1 MKIKQL
7 IKKMTLEQKLAQ
19 LSQFTADCL
28 SVSATGAIS
37 GPAGELSLTKEQVS
51 ATGSTLNYI
60 GADMMKSIQDEHMQ
74 NDPNKI
80 PLLFMQDVIHG
91 YKTIYP
97 IPLGIGASFDDDL
110 AEKCCRMAA
119 KESALGGVH
128 VVFSPMVDLARDPR
142 WGRCM
147 ETTGEDP
154 YLNCQM
160 AKAMVRG
167 YQGKMK
173 DKYDVAACVKHFA
186 CYGGAEAGRDYNTV
200 DMSMRNLQDYYLPA
214 YKAAV
219 DEKVEMVM
227 TSFNLLNGVPSSGNK
242 WLMNDTLRKEWGFDG
257 IVISDYNA
265 IREMNVHG
273 YCATEK
279 DCAEKSIKATCDIE
293 MMSATFLQQVPN
305 LIIEGKIKMKD
316 IDNAVYRVLKLKEKM
331 GLFNNPYLVADAEKE
346 NEVCLCMEH
355 RDIARIAAEKSCVLL
370 KNNGVLPFRSTVKK
384 VAVIGPFANKGMIG
398 FWACLG
404 KAEEAVSVAQGII
417 NLLPEAV
424 VECAEGC
431 SAKINETDISGV
443 AKAVELAKN
452 SDVVVLTVGET
463 AEMSGEGNSRAEI
476 RLSVAQQTLI
486 KEVVK
491 ANPKTAVV
499 LFNGRPLVLQGIID
513 EMPAL
518 VDAWQPGTEGGSAI
532 ANLLFGKVNFSA
544 KLPMTF
550 PKTEGQIP
558 IYYNSFRTG
567 RPKGDDNSDAGYCS
581 RYQDVGNLPLFPFGY
596 GLSYSTFEIS
606 KPTLSASFMTKKDKI
621 TAEVTV
627 KNTSSVDGEVVL
639 QMYIADDYASL
650 VRPVKEL
657 KGYQKISLNA
667 GEEKVVKFTIKE
679 EMLRFYTANG
689 KVESEDGTFTL
700 WISDCSDSG
709 ESIKFEYAK
718 QRK

>member
-1 MKIKQL
+1 MNLKQL

-28 SVSATGAIS
+28 SVTASGAIS
-37 GPAGELSLTKEQVS
+37 GPAGELALTKEQVS

-60 GADMMKSIQDEHMQ
+60 GADMMKGIQDEHMQ

-91 YKTIYP
+91 YRTIYP
-97 IPLGIGASFDDDL
+97 IPLAIGASFDDQL
-110 AEKCCRMAA
+110 AEDCCRMAA

-154 YLNCQM
+154 YLNSQM
-160 AKAMVRG
+160 ARAMVRG

-173 DKYDVAACVKHFA
+173 GKYDVAACVKHFA

-214 YKAAV
+214 YKAAI
-219 DEKVEMVM
+219 DEDVEMVM

-242 WLMNDTLRKEWGFDG
+242 WLMNDTLRKKWGFDG

-265 IREMNVHG
+265 IREMNMHG

-293 MMSATFLQQVPN
+293 MMSATYLQQVPN

-316 IDNAVYRVLKLKEKM
+316 IDKAVLRVLKLKEKM
-331 GLFNNPYLVADAEKE
+331 GLFENPYLVADGEKE
-346 NEVCLCMEH
+346 EKVCLCKEH
-355 RDIARIAAEKSCVLL
+355 REIARKAAEKSAVLL
-370 KNNGVLPFRSTVKK
+370 KNNGVLPFDTSAKK
-384 VAVIGPFANKGMIG
+384 VAVIGPFADKGMIG

-404 KAEEAVSVAQGII
+404 KAEEAVSVAQGVK
-417 NLLPEAV
+417 NLLPDAIV
-424 VECAEGC
+424 TCQEGC
-431 SAKINETDISGV
+431 SSKLNETDISGV
-443 AKAVELAKN
+443 EKAVELAKE
-452 SDVVVLTVGET
+452 SDIVILTVGEE
-463 AEMSGEGNSRAEI
+463 AYHSGEGNSRAEI
-476 RLSVAQQTLI
+476 KLSIAQQTLI
-486 KEVVK
+486 KQVV
-491 ANPKTAVV
+491 AVNPKTAVV
-499 LFNGRPLVLQGIID
+499 LFNGRPLVLNGIID
-513 EMPAL
+513 DMPAL
-518 VDAWQPGTEGGSAI
+518 VDAWQPGTEGGNAI

-567 RPKGDDNSDAGYCS
+567 RPKGDDSSDAGYCS

-596 GLSYSTFEIS
+596 GLSYSTFQIS
-606 KPTLSASFMTKKDKI
+606 KPTLSTNVITKKDKLV
-621 TAEVTV
+621 AEVIV
-627 KNTSSVDGEVVL
+627 KNTSKVDGEVVL
-639 QMYIADDYASL
+639 QAYIGDDYASL

-657 KGYQKISLNA
+657 KDYKKVMLKA
-667 GEEKVVKFTIKE
+667 GEEKTVKFKITE
-679 EMLRFYTANG
+679 EMLRFWSANN
-689 KVESEDGTFTL
+689 KFESEYGSFTL
-700 WISDCSDSG
+700 WISDCSDTG
-709 ESIKFEYAK
+709 ESVKFEYVK
-718 QRK
+718 KR

>member
-1 MKIKQL
+1 MNIKQL

-37 GPAGELSLTKEQVS
+37 GPAGELNLTKEQVG
-51 ATGSTLNYI
+51 AAGSTLNYI
-60 GADMMKSIQDEHMQ
+60 GADMMKGIQDEHMQ

-80 PLLFMQDVIHG
+80 PMLFMQDVIHG

-97 IPLGIGASFDDDL
+97 IPLGIGASFDDEL
-110 AEKCCRMAA
+110 AERCCRMAA

-128 VVFSPMVDLARDPR
+128 VVFSPMVDLVRDPR

-160 AKAMVRG
+160 AKAMVKG

-214 YKAAV
+214 YKAAI
-219 DEKVEMVM
+219 DADVEMVM

-257 IVISDYNA
+257 VVISDYNA
-265 IREMNVHG
+265 IREMNMHG

-279 DCAEKSIKATCDIE
+279 ECAEKSVKATCDIE
-293 MMSATFLQQVPN
+293 MMSATYLQQVPS
-305 LIIEGKIKMKD
+305 LIAEGKIKLKD
-316 IDNAVYRVLKLKEKM
+316 IDKAVYRVLKLKDKM
-331 GLFNNPYLVADAEKE
+331 GLFSNPYLVANAEE
-346 NEVCLCMEH
+346 EDRVCLSKEH
-355 RDIARIAAEKSCVLL
+355 REIARIAAEKSSVLL
-370 KNNGVLPFRSTVKK
+370 KNNGVLPFDTSAKK
-384 VAVIGPFANKGMIG
+384 VAVIGPFADKGMIG

-404 KAEEAVSVAQGII
+404 KAEEAVSVAQGVK
-417 NLLPEAV
+417 NLLPNAV
-424 VECAEGC
+424 VECEQGC
-431 SAKINETDISGV
+431 SSNLNETDISGV
-443 AKAVELAKN
+443 EKAVELAKN
-452 SDVVVLTVGET
+452 SDIVILTVGEE
-463 AEMSGEGNSRAEI
+463 AFHSGEGNSRAEI
-476 RLSVAQQTLI
+476 KLSVAQQTLI

-499 LFNGRPLVLQGIID
+499 LFNGRPLVLNGIID

-518 VDAWQPGTEGGSAI
+518 VDAWQPGTEGGNAI

-567 RPKGDDNSDAGYCS
+567 RPKWEDDSDAGYCS

-596 GLSYSTFEIS
+596 GLSYSNFEIS
-606 KPTLSASFMTKKDKI
+606 KPTLSASLMTKKDKL

-627 KNTSSVDGEVVL
+627 KNTSEVDGEIVL

-650 VRPVKEL
+650 TRPVKEL
-657 KGYQKISLNA
+657 KGYQKVALKA
-667 GEEKVVKFTIKE
+667 GEEKVVKFKITE
-679 EMLRFYTANG
+679 EMLRFWSANN
-689 KVESEDGTFTL
+689 KFESEDGSFTL
-700 WISDCSDSG
+700 WISDCSNSG
-709 ESIKFEYAK
+709 ESVKFEYTK
-718 QRK
+718 KR